1 MIEKLIPKFGKH
13 EWKPTK
19 ESRKINETIDVIN
32 NLADA
37 VKELQG
43 LISKDADD
51 KDKGKS
57 GKLMIGNR
65 EVHPIDTWSLS
76 VDRAKY
82 YEIVAGFTLTD
93 EEAKVMNDAIH
104 RGEPFVF
111 TLQYFNG
118 VIKKVAKDDN
128 G

>member
-1 MIEKLIPKFGKH
+1 MIEVEKVKGGYGPVYNKEP
-13 EWKPTK
+13 EWG
-19 ESRKINETIDVIN
+19 TIGYVVN
-32 NLADA
+32 SLVDA
-37 VKELQG
+37 VQELQG
-43 LISKDADD
+43 LISKDVDD

-65 EVHPIDTWSLS
+65 EVQPIDTWSLS